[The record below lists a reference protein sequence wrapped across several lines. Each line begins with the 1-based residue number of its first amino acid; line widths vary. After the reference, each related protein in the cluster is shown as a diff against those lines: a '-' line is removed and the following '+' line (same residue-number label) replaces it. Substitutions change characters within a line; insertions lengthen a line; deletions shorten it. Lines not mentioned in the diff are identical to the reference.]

1 MSKKFLVPIDLN
13 KNELLNARIQ
23 NLASAPSTPVE
34 GQIYYDTVTHK
45 SYVYNNTSWVA
56 MEAGSGA
63 TNLATTLSATQTIIT
78 SDTGTD
84 ATIPAADTTNAGVMT
99 KAMFDKLAGI
109 ASGANVGV
117 VPNAGITA
125 ATKTKITYDAK
136 GLVTAGADATQ
147 DDIGDG
153 TTYKQYSATDK
164 TKLASIET
172 AADVT
177 DATNV
182 AAAGA
187 VMEADTSTASM
198 SFVIDEDNMASN
210 SATKVPTQQ
219 SVKAYADG
227 LLGAA
232 DAMTF
237 KGVIDCSANPDYPAG
252 VQGAFYKVSVAGKI
266 GGASGATVQ
275 VGDGVLCTTDNAGGT
290 QAAVGS
296 SWTILQSNVDLAT
309 TSTVGLVQ
317 LATQAEAQAK
327 TDSAKAVTAAALA
340 DFARKVTG
348 LVGDTSA
355 TSFAIT
361 HGIGTQY
368 VNVQVFDESTKAQVE
383 CDVAL
388 TSATQTTITFA
399 VAPTTNQYRYVIV
412 G

>member
-1 MSKKFLVPIDLN
+1 MSKKFLVSVDLN

-23 NLASAPSTPVE
+23 NLASAPSSPVE
-34 GQIYYDTVTHK
+34 GQIYYDTVAHQA
-45 SYVYNNTSWVA
+45 YQYNGTTWIA
-56 MEAGSGA
+56 MAAGTGA
-63 TNLATTLSATQTIIT
+63 TNLDKTLSATTVVIT
-78 SDTGTD
+78 SNTGTD
-84 ATIPAADTTNAGVMT
+84 ATIPAADTTNAGIMT
-99 KAMFDKLAGI
+99 KAMFDKLNGI
-109 ASGANVGV
+109 EAS
-117 VPNAGITA
+117 
-125 ATKTKITYDAK
+125 
-136 GLVTAGADATQ
+136 
-147 DDIGDG
+147 
-153 TTYKQYSATDK
+153 
-164 TKLASIET
+164 
-172 AADVT
+172 ADVT

-187 VMEADTSTASM
+187 VMEGDTSTASM

-237 KGVIDCSANPDYPAG
+237 KGVLDCSADPNYPAG
-252 VQGAFYKVSVAGKI
+252 VQGDFYKVSVAGKI
-266 GGASGATVQ
+266 GGASGTTVQ

-309 TSTVGLVQ
+309 TSVVGLVQ

-348 LVGDTSA
+348 TVGDTTN

-361 HGIGTQY
+361 HGLGTQY
-368 VNVQVFDESTKAQVE
+368 ANVQVFDESTKAQVE
-383 CDVAL
+383 CDIVL
-388 TSATQTTITFA
+388 TSATQVTLTFA
-399 VAPTTNQYRYVIV
+399 VAPTTNQYRYIIV